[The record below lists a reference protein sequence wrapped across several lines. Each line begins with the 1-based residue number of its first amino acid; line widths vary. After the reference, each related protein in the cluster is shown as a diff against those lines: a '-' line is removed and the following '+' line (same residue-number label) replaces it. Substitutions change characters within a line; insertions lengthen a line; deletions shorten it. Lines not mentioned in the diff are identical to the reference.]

1 MSAPDG
7 SADPQSPLDVV
18 VIGAGF
24 GGLYATYR
32 LAASGRRFRVFEKAP
47 DVGGTWFY
55 NRYPGARCDV
65 DSLQYSY
72 SFSDDLQ
79 QEWEWT
85 ERFAGQPEILR
96 YIRHVAQRFDLYRHI
111 SFDTRVTSV
120 VWDDAARCWEVST
133 DQGDTVRA
141 TWVVTA
147 VGCLST
153 PKEPEIDGLA
163 DFAGESYYTNSWP
176 HDEPDFRGK
185 RVGVIGTGSSGI
197 QSIPLIAETAAEV
210 TVYQRTPAYTMPA
223 MNRPLEPDEVVAH
236 KAQYAQHRAQERGSR
251 SGTLVVGHTDPA
263 LAASDQ
269 ERRRRFEECW
279 RAGSF
284 GCALVSFSDIVTHRD
299 ANDHLVDF
307 LQEKVHAIVEDQEV
321 ASALASWEYPF
332 GSRRVCLDTDY
343 YATFNAP
350 HVHLVDVKRDPI
362 IAVTP
367 GGVRTQSGER
377 AHDVIVYATGFDA
390 FTGTLFRL
398 GIRGRDGVRLADAWA
413 DGPRTYL
420 GLQTAGFPNLF
431 VVVGPQ
437 SPSLVVNVV
446 RAIEQHVDWIMDA
459 LDHADAHGIGV
470 VEADPAAQD
479 DWVDHVAEV
488 GHATLYPVADSYMTN
503 ANIPGKPRV
512 FMPYLGGFGA
522 YGERIAQVAAQGY
535 PGFVL
540 SA

>member
-7 SADPQSPLDVV
+7 STDPRSPLDVV

-24 GGLYATYR
+24 GGLYATHR

-72 SFSDDLQ
+72 SFSEDLQ

-111 SFDTRVTSV
+111 QFDTRVTSV
-120 VWDDAARCWEVST
+120 IWDDAARCWEVST

-141 TWVVTA
+141 KWVITA

-153 PKEPEIDGLA
+153 PKTPEIEGLA
-163 DFAGESYYTNSWP
+163 DFTGESYYTNSWP

-223 MNRPLEPDEVVAH
+223 MNRPLGKDEIVAH
-236 KAQYAQHRAQERGSR
+236 KATYAQHRAQERASR
-251 SGTLVVGHTDPA
+251 SGTLVVGHSDPA
-263 LAASDQ
+263 LAASDA
-269 ERRRRFEECW
+269 ERRRRFEDCW

-284 GCALVSFSDIVTHRD
+284 GCALVSFSDIITHRE
-299 ANDHLVDF
+299 ANDHVVDF
-307 LQEKVHAIVEDQEV
+307 LKEKVHTIVEDQEV

-343 YATFNAP
+343 YATFNEP

-362 IAVTP
+362 VAVTP
-367 GGVRTQSGER
+367 HGVRTRSGER

-398 GIRGRDGVRLADAWA
+398 GIRGRDGVRLEDAWA

-446 RAIEQHVDWIMDA
+446 RAVEQHVDWIMDA
-459 LDHADAHGIGV
+459 LDTADAHGIGG

>member
-133 DQGDTVRA
+133 DRGDTVRA

>member
-65 DSLQYSY
+65 DSVQYSY

-133 DQGDTVRA
+133 DRGDTVRA

>member
-72 SFSDDLQ
+72 SFSEDLQ

-133 DQGDTVRA
+133 DRGDTVRA

-251 SGTLVVGHTDPA
+251 SGTLVVGHADPA

>member
-72 SFSDDLQ
+72 SFSEDLQ

-133 DQGDTVRA
+133 DRGDTVRA

>member
-1 MSAPDG
+1 MSPSPPDPH
-7 SADPQSPLDVV
+7 APLDVV

-32 LAASGRRFRVFEKAP
+32 LARSGRRFRVFEKAP

-72 SFSDDLQ
+72 SFSDELQ

-85 ERFAGQPEILR
+85 ERFAAQPEILR
-96 YIRHVAQRFDLYRHI
+96 YIRHVADRFDLYRHI
-111 SFDTRVTSV
+111 EFDTLVTSV
-120 VWDDAARCWEVST
+120 EWDDAARCWIVTT
-133 DQGDTVRA
+133 DRGESLRA
-141 TWVVTA
+141 RWVVAA

-153 PKEPEIDGLA
+153 PKRPEIAGIDA
-163 DFAGESYYTNSWP
+163 FEGESYYTNSWP
-176 HDEPDFRGK
+176 HEDPDLRGK
-185 RVGVIGTGSSGI
+185 RVAVIGTGSSGI
-197 QSIPLIAETAAEV
+197 QSIPLIAQDAAEV

-223 MNRPLEPDEVVAH
+223 RNRPLEPEEVAAH
-236 KAQYAQHRAQERGSR
+236 KADYARHRAQERSSR
-251 SGTLVVGHTDPA
+251 SGTLVVGNPDSALEATDG
-263 LAASDQ
+263 

-279 RAGSF
+279 RTGSF
-284 GCALVSFSDIVTHRD
+284 GCALVSFSDIVTHRE

-307 LQEKVHAIVEDQEV
+307 LREKVHEIVDDQSL

-343 YATFNAP
+343 YATFNLP

-362 IAVTP
+362 ARVTP
-367 GGVRTQSGER
+367 RGVATASGER
-377 AHDVIVYATGFDA
+377 EHDVIVYATGFDA

-398 GIRGRDGVRLADAWA
+398 GIRGRGGVRLQDAWA
-413 DGPRTYL
+413 AGPRTYL
-420 GLQTAGFPNLF
+420 GLQSAGFPNLF

-437 SPSLVVNVV
+437 SPSLVVNVLWAV
-446 RAIEQHVDWIMDA
+446 EQHVDWIMDA
-459 LDHADAHGIGV
+459 LDHAQEHGIQV
-470 VEADPAAQD
+470 IEARDAAQD
-479 DWVDHVAEV
+479 EWVRHVAEV

-522 YGERIAQVAAQGY
+522 YGDRIAQEAADGY

-540 SA
+540 SV